1 MGYFRELPDIYYP
14 SPLSNKIS
22 SGDLIIVKNI
32 FRRGKLYDYL
42 SDNATLFNKYIIE
55 DGDRPDTVAQYLYG
69 SSRYDFVVVLIAGI
83 TNITQQW
90 PVQDYQIY
98 DIALEKYKT

>member
-1 MGYFRELPDIYYP
+1 MGYFAELPNIYYP

-22 SGDLIIVKNI
+22 SRDLIIVKNI

-55 DGDRPDTVAQYLYG
+55 DGERPDTISEKLYG
-69 SSRYDFVVVLIAGI
+69 
-83 TNITQQW
+83 T
-90 PVQDYQIY
+90 
-98 DIALEKYKT
+98 